1 MSEFERVTKD
11 VVKRLRDQ
19 YAPEKIILFGSYAA
33 GTSQVDSDIDLLIIK
48 QTSERFIDR
57 WATVRRLLSDSSRT
71 LALETIVFTP
81 AEVRDKLNRGDQFI
95 KEILEKGR
103 VLYAA

>member
-1 MSEFERVTKD
+1 MSEFERITQD

-19 YAPEKIILFGSYAA
+19 YAPEKIILFGSYAD
-33 GTSQVDSDIDLLIIK
+33 GTSHSDSDIDLLIIK
-48 QTSERFIDR
+48 KTSQRFIDR
-57 WATVRRLLSDSSRT
+57 WATVRWLLSDSSRT
-71 LALETIVFTP
+71 LALETIVLTP
-81 AEVRDKLNRGDQFI
+81 REVKDKLRRGDQFI